1 MSYGMTDEGFVV
13 KPQSI
18 IDSEVDQALRDGFG
32 NFINTLPQ
40 SVFGQLKSIFA
51 EREALLWEGQEQI
64 YLSQY
69 PSSAEGVSLDDC
81 LAINGL
87 RRLGALESSIVGQA
101 LFGTAS
107 TVIPAGTQ
115 ISKDGDPD
123 VVFETDEEVTLG
135 AGVDEVQTIAFAG
148 TPASGTFK
156 LQYTNY
162 LGDSTKTATLNWDD
176 NAATIQ
182 AALRAISGLE
192 GVVVSGSIAAG
203 LTITFSGVSGKRPQ
217 LELTAPAV
225 DNALLDAVSASV
237 VITITE
243 TTPGEFQATVDM
255 TATETGPKTA
265 LAGTLTEID
274 TPVSGL
280 ESTYNP
286 NDAVSGRDEEEDS
299 EARVRR
305 EQRLQQSLA
314 GPTDA
319 IRAAILE
326 LNDIEGSVQIEACR
340 VFENKEFD
348 TDIRGIPGKAIRAYV
363 YQAGGATTRDDE
375 IGQAIYDS
383 KGGGI
388 KADGD
393 ISVDATDSEGFSHS
407 VGFSRPDEKDIYLDL
422 TLTVKD
428 ADGSPTTLTTAEKLA
443 IEEDIVTW
451 GNDLGVGKDV
461 VVYPSL
467 VSQIPEQVGEG
478 SNAKYITDVVVD
490 IGTAPGPSGDANVVI
505 DDGSGGDFEMSRWDS
520 SRISIS

>member
-1 MSYGMTDEGFVV
+1 MSYGMTDEGYVV
-13 KPQSI
+13 KPQATI
-18 IDSEVDQALRDGFG
+18 EEEVEQALRDGFG
-32 NFINTLPQ
+32 NFINTVPQ
-40 SVFGQLKSIFA
+40 SVFGNLKSIFS
-51 EREALLWEGQEQI
+51 EREALVWEGQEQI
-64 YLSQY
+64 YYSQY
-69 PSSAEGVSLDDC
+69 PDTAEGRSLDDC

-87 RRLGALESSIVGQA
+87 ERLEELESTVVGQA

-115 ISKDGDPD
+115 ISKSGDPN
-123 VVFETDEEVTLG
+123 VVFSTDEEVTLG
-135 AGVDEVQTIAFAG
+135 AGVDEVQTVAFAG

-156 LQYTNY
+156 LQYTDY
-162 LGDSTKTATLNWDD
+162 LGDSTKTATLNWNDS
-176 NAATIQ
+176 AATIQ
-182 AALRAISGLE
+182 AALRAISGCE
-192 GVVVSGSIAAG
+192 GVVVTGSIAAG

-217 LELTAPAV
+217 VELTAPAA
-225 DNALLDAVSASV
+225 DNNLLDGVSASV

-255 TATETGPKTA
+255 TALATGPKTA

-280 ESTYNP
+280 ASTYNP
-286 NDAVSGRDEEEDS
+286 SDAVVGRDEELDS

-305 EQRLQQSLA
+305 TQRLQQSLA

-319 IRAAILE
+319 IRAAILR
-326 LNDIEGSVQIEACR
+326 LNDVEGSVQIESCR

-348 TDIRGIPGKAIRAYV
+348 TDIRGIPGKAVRPYV
-363 YQAGGATTRDDE
+363 YQAGGVTTRDDE

-388 KADGD
+388 KSDGD
-393 ISVDATDSEGFSHS
+393 IPVSVTDSEGFSHT
-407 VGFSRPDEKDIYLDL
+407 VGFSRPDEIDIYLDL
-422 TLTVKD
+422 TLVVVD
-428 ADGSPTTLTTAEKLA
+428 ADGSPTTLTTDEKLE
-443 IEEDIVTW
+443 IEEDIVIW

-461 VVYPSL
+461 IVYPSL

-490 IGTAPGPSGDANVVI
+490 IGIAPSPSGDANIVI
-505 DDGSGGDFEMSRWDS
+505 DDGTGGNFEMSRWDS